1 MVPLSWSTAN
11 SRAFKSGK
19 RERVGQGE
27 KGKSGTGERKGRVG
41 EERVGEE
48 RVGQG
53 ESGRG
58 VLESARLEVELVIR
72 EGKGGC

>member
-1 MVPLSWSTAN
+1 M
-11 SRAFKSGK
+11 
-19 RERVGQGE
+19 GQGE